1 MPHSLRKKTGAE
13 SNSWIAVEIENTQ
26 CLYAHVVLTLCAY
39 CNARL
44 TQEKT
49 GAEGVIG
56 TTSAVQQ
63 VVEECGVPV
72 VSVVGMSHL
81 TEYMASKENATPGA
95 NAQVRP
101 SREERSCAITEAL

>member
-1 MPHSLRKKTGAE
+1 MVVARKHHQRE
-13 SNSWIAVEIENTQ
+13 ELFDSSRDREY
-26 CLYAHVVLTLCAY
+26 LYAHDVPTLCAC
-39 CNARL
+39 CNASL

-49 GAEGVIG
+49 GAESVIG

-63 VVEECGVPV
+63 VEEECGVPV

-95 NAQVRP
+95 NAQVDV
-101 SREERSCAITEAL
+101 